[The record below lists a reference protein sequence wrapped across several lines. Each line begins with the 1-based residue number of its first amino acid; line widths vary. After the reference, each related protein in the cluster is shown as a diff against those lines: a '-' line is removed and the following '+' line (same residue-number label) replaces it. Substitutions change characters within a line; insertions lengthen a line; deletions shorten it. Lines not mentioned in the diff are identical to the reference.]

1 MFLSSDEYMEGRQ
14 EAVVSAI
21 TSNTRRILTGDYL
34 MVDWED
40 SGLIFPSV
48 VTGILRTIK
57 QSMIERKM
65 GEISP
70 RDLAEI
76 ESNLTQ
82 ILELHS

>member
-1 MFLSSDEYMEGRQ
+1 M
-14 EAVVSAI
+14 
-21 TSNTRRILTGDYL
+21 
-34 MVDWED
+34 
-40 SGLIFPSV
+40 IFPSV

-65 GEISP
+65 GEIAP

-82 ILELHS
+82 ILELNS